1 MTEKDHNNPEKKPHK
16 SPATGGKRFFKLAGM
31 TASVGARVA
40 KHQIK
45 KAVTGK
51 RDRDDEAEMQRV
63 VGLRIAETLGELK
76 GAAMKVG
83 QMASQVADAVSPEL
97 ADALKKLQRDAEPM
111 PFSVI
116 QKQLNAELSA
126 EVLALIDEIDETP
139 FASAS
144 IGQVHRARLT
154 DGREVVIKVQYPG
167 VDESCDSDLAQ
178 LRVALRMGQM
188 MKVPKE
194 RLDEVFEELRARLH
208 EELDYR
214 IEASRLAEFR
224 ELHAADPG
232 IVIPEPIEALS
243 GQRVLTMIYEPADAL
258 DHFTENDYPPD
269 IVNQIGHR
277 LFSLINDQIFK
288 HQALH
293 SDPHPGNFGIRADGS
308 LVVYDFGC
316 VKRISDET
324 VTAYADVVAAGLD
337 GRFRDVDEALIELG
351 IRRADGP
358 PLDDEFYS
366 LWRSIV
372 LKPFLSEEPYDFGQA
387 NLHARAMKHF
397 PDAMK
402 HMNSVQPAAQNLMID
417 RVVAGHY
424 WNLRRLGVVAAFRP
438 ELDRYISSQ

>member
-1 MTEKDHNNPEKKPHK
+1 MSDDQHHRPGGDKSHK
-16 SPATGGKRFFKLAGM
+16 TPATGGKRFFKLAGM

-40 KHQIK
+40 GHQIK
-45 KAVTGK
+45 KALTGK
-51 RDRDDEAEMQRV
+51 SNEDAAAEMQKQ

-83 QMASQVADAVSPEL
+83 QMASQAADAVSPEL
-97 ADALKKLQRDAEPM
+97 AEALKKLQREAEPM

-116 QKQLNAELSA
+116 QQQLEQELSDDA
-126 EVLALIDEIDETP
+126 LVLIDAIKPEP
-139 FASAS
+139 FAAAS
-144 IGQVHRARLT
+144 IGQVHRATLQ

-167 VDESCDSDLAQ
+167 VDASCDSDLSQ
-178 LRVALRMGQM
+178 LRVALRMGQV

-194 RLDEVFEELRARLH
+194 RLDEVFEELKERLH

-214 IEASRLAEFR
+214 IEAAHLWEFR
-224 ELHAADPG
+224 QLHADDPG
-232 IVIPEPIEALS
+232 IVIPEPIDALCS
-243 GQRVLTMIYEPADAL
+243 QRVLTMTYEPADAL
-258 DHFTENDYPPD
+258 DHFSVNEYPQD
-269 IVNQIGHR
+269 IINQIGFR
-277 LFSLINDQIFK
+277 LFNMIGEQIFR

-316 VKRISDET
+316 VKRIEDDT
-324 VTAYADVVAAGLD
+324 VAAYTDVVRAGLGGRYADVDA
-337 GRFRDVDEALIELG
+337 ALIQLG
-351 IRRADGP
+351 IRRPDGP
-358 PLDDEFYS
+358 PLSDEFYG

-372 LKPFLSEEPYDFGQA
+372 LKPFLDNDAYDFGQA
-387 NLHARAMKHF
+387 NLHARVMKHL

-402 HMNSVQPAAQNLMID
+402 HMDSVQPAAQNLMID

-438 ELDRYISSQ
+438 ELDRYLA